1 MIGGFAG
8 SNSPITA
15 IQMLW
20 INLIMDTF
28 ASLALSTE
36 KPAKDILKGDPEGRG
51 THLIKKEMFKFI
63 AIHSFW
69 QLFVSLF
76 LLFAG
81 RKLFGLTDVKY
92 NPLVRTNCGSS

>member
-1 MIGGFAG
+1 MVALLLVMIGGMGG

-36 KPAKDILKGDPEGRG
+36 RPHKDILKGKPEGRG
-51 THLIKKEMFKFI
+51 TYLIEREMFKFI
-63 AIHSFW
+63 GFHSFW

-76 LLFAG
+76 LLF
-81 RKLFGLTDVKY
+81 
-92 NPLVRTNCGSS
+92 